1 MVRIAA
7 GIVVLAL
14 CAMPALAQR
23 FAEADFVEQALS
35 ACHDGVHAITEP
47 EVEHQSI
54 SFRAGPREVRVF
66 LLGNVGIDYA
76 EQGSPG
82 RSYRRDARITLT
94 CANTFACV
102 WSGAWDAELAAARAE
117 HGIVV
122 LTAMQASHQA
132 TVLHCP
138 DLAKARVLHRALQE
152 FQRAHAPVP

>member
-23 FAEADFVEQALS
+23 YADADFVEQALS
-35 ACHDGVHAITEP
+35 GCHDGVHAITEP

-82 RSYRRDARITLT
+82 RSYRRDARLTLT

-102 WSGAWDAELAAARAE
+102 WSGAWDPELAAARAE
-117 HGIVV
+117 HGIVLMSALGLSNQSLV
-122 LTAMQASHQA
+122 LY
-132 TVLHCP
+132 CP
-138 DLAKARVLHRALQE
+138 DTRAAQALQRSLRA
-152 FQRAHAPVP
+152 FQRSSSP